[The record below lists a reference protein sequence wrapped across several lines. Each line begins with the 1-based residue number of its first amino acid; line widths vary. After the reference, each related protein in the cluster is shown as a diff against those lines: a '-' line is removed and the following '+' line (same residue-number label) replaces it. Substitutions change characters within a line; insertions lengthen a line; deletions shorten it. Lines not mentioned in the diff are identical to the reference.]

1 MGDRTAK
8 IDDILRRLARGHC
21 SPARVADTGCDLC
34 EPRLAAL
41 RELRAL
47 LTEEEP
53 TIAALSAIRSAV
65 GLPSSGAGPGEIYDA
80 VRRVVNE
87 HEAMR
92 SALAR
97 VCDEAERAAGVLRRV
112 EAEDPADVLA
122 EARAK
127 IEAGGGRIDGAAL
140 EEAVRRG

>member
-47 LTEEEP
+47 LTESVDR
-53 TIAALSAIRSAV
+53 ALVERWLASEQRETSADPHLTTR
-65 GLPSSGAGPGEIYDA
+65 
-80 VRRVVNE
+80 
-87 HEAMR
+87 
-92 SALAR
+92 
-97 VCDEAERAAGVLRRV
+97 AEVILGYVLRGQQPPDSGENPKSLR
-112 EAEDPADVLA
+112 
-122 EARAK
+122 
-127 IEAGGGRIDGAAL
+127 
-140 EEAVRRG
+140 